1 MKIKKLGIAVISIF
15 FLNFIAIKAK
25 DNFAQE
31 INKSEQNK
39 VSLDKELEGES
50 YLLGAG
56 DTLNIQFYFAS
67 EFNNDYIVYN
77 DGTIHLPLVGKVSVL
92 NLSLEQ
98 ASEIIQ
104 NKVGEELLRPDLYI
118 SVVKMRPIKVTLL
131 GEVSRPGL
139 YEFET
144 DLTKKVDL
152 VKAIQE
158 SGGVNNKANLKE
170 VNILRKL
177 SGQNNEYKEA
187 KLNLI
192 DLIFEGDLS
201 QNIPLFDGDI
211 IKINKASELPKE
223 LIKLSNNSLS
233 PRNINIT
240 IVGSVVKPGT
250 YKVANNTPL
259 AQGLM
264 IAGGPIP
271 LKSNT
276 GNIKLIR
283 LQNNGTIYTK
293 KFKLN
298 LNEGISISKNPVLRD
313 GDIILVR
320 PNLLKRFSDTLTVVT
335 SPITKSINTYAII
348 KLLGGD

>member
-1 MKIKKLGIAVISIF
+1 MKIKKLGIAFISIF
-15 FLNFIAIKAK
+15 FLNFIAIKAE
-25 DNFAQE
+25 DNYAPE
-31 INKSEQNK
+31 INNSEQND
-39 VSLDKELEGES
+39 VSLERELEDES

-56 DTLNIQFYFAS
+56 DTLNIKFYFAS
-67 EFNNDYIVYN
+67 EFTNDYIVYN

-98 ASEIIQ
+98 ASEIIHK
-104 NKVGEELLRPDLYI
+104 KVGEELLRPDLYI
-118 SVVKMRPIKVTLL
+118 SVVKMRPIKVTVL

-152 VKAIQE
+152 VKALQE
-158 SGGVNNKANLKE
+158 SGGINNKANLKE
-170 VNILRKL
+170 VNVLRKL
-177 SGQNNEYKEA
+177 SGQNNEYKET

-211 IKINKASELPKE
+211 IKINKASELSKE

-233 PRNINIT
+233 PKDIDIT
-240 IVGSVVKPGT
+240 VVGSVVQPGT
-250 YKVANNTPL
+250 YKVSNNTPL

-264 IAGGPIP
+264 KAGGPIP

-283 LQNNGTIYTK
+283 LQNNGSIYTK

-298 LNEGISISKNPVLRD
+298 LNEGISISKNPVLQD

-320 PNLLKRFSDTLTVVT
+320 PNFLSKFTDTLTVVT
-335 SPITKSINTYAII
+335 DPLTKSINTYAII
-348 KLLGGD
+348 KVLGGD